1 VRAVSP
7 PTIGRLQ
14 QLAIAADVALYQ
26 SRVARNAASVAEFAE
41 RNAEREFSK
50 AMADAA
56 DEDVTHFHEWL
67 DERRAR
73 GAVVAQ
79 CHLCGATVEIV
90 WDFDLCDHY
99 DRRNPTAPYPDNRC
113 KAGGKRAQSA
123 IVHYAPGGPE
133 NIDADGRPTDA

>member
-1 VRAVSP
+1 MIP

-26 SRVARNAASVAEFAE
+26 SRVARHAANIAEYAEQNAQREFAQAMGSASDE
-41 RNAEREFSK
+41 EVGRFS
-50 AMADAA
+50 A
-56 DEDVTHFHEWL
+56 WL

-79 CHLCGATVEIV
+79 CHLCGETVEIV
-90 WDFDLCDHY
+90 WDFNLCDHY
-99 DRRNPTAPYPDNRC
+99 DRRNPTAPYPANRC

-133 NIDADGRPTDA
+133 NIDADGRPTDG

>member
-1 VRAVSP
+1 MSP

-26 SRVARNAASVAEFAE
+26 SRVAQHAASVAEFALQ
-41 RNAEREFSK
+41 NAQREF
-50 AMADAA
+50 AEAIVDAA
-56 DEDVTHFHEWL
+56 DEDVTHLHAWR

-79 CHLCGATVEIV
+79 CHICGETVEIV
-90 WDFDLCDHY
+90 WDFDICDHY
-99 DRRNPTAPYPDNRC
+99 DLRNPTALYPNNRC

-123 IVHYAPGGPE
+123 IIHYAPGGPE
-133 NIDADGRPTDA
+133 NIDADGRPTDD